1 MAPRTLASTWRQFE
15 RLSRLYCKANP
26 PEAKAVLG
34 LRELAGKANRSRI
47 GDALATIFVHRYGG
61 MEDVN
66 VIFDGGGELGFS
78 DVPASYDAE
87 TDTISV
93 NPVGIMKFMTSCVTA
108 PEALKTASARESLEV
123 YRIQAFQAELGKL
136 PSRFLLFLLVLREVA
151 NASAIT
157 EVEKK
162 CGGIETVEDGGY
174 MELLWAFKELERVMR
189 EMKGISIRSEYT
201 IAWYE
206 SDWFVGKK

>member
-15 RLSRLYCKANP
+15 RLSKLYCKTNP
-26 PEAKAVLG
+26 PDPKAING
-34 LRELAGKANRSRI
+34 LRELAEKANRSRI

-61 MEDVN
+61 MEDARVE
-66 VIFDGGGELGFS
+66 FDCGEESGFS
-78 DVPASYDAE
+78 DVPASYNAE

-93 NPVGIMKFMTSCVTA
+93 NPVGIMKFMMSCTAA
-108 PEALKTASARESLEV
+108 PETLKTAGARESLEV
-123 YRIQAFQAELGKL
+123 YRIQAFQAELSKL
-136 PSRFLLFLLVLREVA
+136 PGQLLLFLLVLREVA
-151 NASAIT
+151 SASAIS

-162 CGGIETVEDGGY
+162 SGGIETVEDGGY
-174 MELLWAFKELERVMR
+174 MELLWAFKELERVFH
-189 EMKGISIRSEYT
+189 EMKGILIRSEYT